1 VSKKTAKAGY
11 TPACAN
17 KFVKGVCDLP
27 RIKCGECPNQA
38 FLRADDSAVLDHLQG
53 RHVMGVYPLLRDET
67 CWFVAADFDGPAWMD
82 DVRAFVD
89 TCRQAAFPVAV
100 ECSRSG
106 NGAHAWFFFNEP
118 IPAVV
123 ARQMA
128 STLITATM
136 AARHQ
141 LAMQSYDRLFPNQD
155 TMPKGGFGNLIALPL
170 QQEPRGLGRSVFLD
184 TNTPALSPHADQWA
198 FLAQAPRLTRSQVDA
213 LVSDASRNGR
223 IIGLR
228 IPVDAEADEL
238 VWAPPASH
246 RVHVPETCDPL
257 PDSVRGVLAA
267 RIQLEKSGLPSSV
280 LNAIKR
286 LAAFQNPEFYK
297 KQNLRLSTALTPRV
311 ITCAEDQPNYV
322 ALPRGCQ
329 SALEELLLALGSR
342 LELTD
347 DRVDTSGPS
356 LQFVGQLTSVQGKAA
371 DAILAHDIG
380 VFVAP
385 PGTGKT
391 VVGTYLVAARKRPT
405 LVLVHRQPLLE
416 QWRTQLALFLGLP
429 HSDIGQVGAGKRR
442 PTGVIDVAMMQSL
455 VRGGQI
461 DDQVGRYGQV
471 IVDECHHVPAVSFER
486 VLNAVKAR
494 FVVGLTA
501 TPQRRDGHQ
510 PIIEMQLGPVRFT
523 VSDRAGATETTF
535 KRSVIVRT
543 TSYQPSTE
551 ASELPIQKRY
561 AALASD
567 DARNELILDD
577 VIAALEEGRSPL
589 LLTERRDH
597 LEFFE
602 MKLRGVSRNLVVL
615 RGGMTARARQQARE
629 QLKSIPLDQERV
641 VLATGRFIGEGFDDR
656 RLDTLFLAL
665 PVSWKGTLAQYAGR
679 LHRQH
684 VGKTEVRVFDYVDRS
699 VPMLRRMF
707 ERRLRGYRAIGYV
720 VNASAMGKATVRREL
735 TIEYD

>member
-1 VSKKTAKAGY
+1 VSKKTGKAGY
-11 TPACAN
+11 ALACAN
-17 KFVKGVCDLP
+17 KFVKGVCELP

-38 FLRADDSAVLDHLQG
+38 FLPADDSAVLNHLQG
-53 RHVMGVYPLLRDET
+53 RHVMGVYPLLRDEM
-67 CWFVAADFDGPAWMD
+67 CWFVAADFDGSAWMD

-89 TCRQAAFPVAV
+89 TCRQASFPVAV

-106 NGAHAWFFFNEP
+106 NGAHAWFFFSEP
-118 IPAVV
+118 IPAVL

-128 STLITATM
+128 TTLITATM
-136 AARHQ
+136 AARHE
-141 LAMQSYDRLFPNQD
+141 LAMKSYDRLFPNQD

-184 TNTPALSPHADQWA
+184 TDTPALSPHADQWA
-198 FLAQAPRLTRSQVDA
+198 FLTRVPRLTRARIDA

-223 IIGLR
+223 VIGLR
-228 IPVDAEADEL
+228 IPTDAAADEFVRATL
-238 VWAPPASH
+238 TPRP
-246 RVHVPETCDPL
+246 VHVPEIQDPL
-257 PDSVRGVLAA
+257 PAVIRGLLAA
-267 RIQLEKSGLPSSV
+267 RIQVEKAGLPSIV

-311 ITCAEDQPNYV
+311 VACAEDLPNHV

-329 SALEELLLALGSR
+329 RALEELLLALGSR

-347 DRVDTSGPS
+347 DRVDTAGASF
-356 LQFVGQLTSVQGKAA
+356 QFIGQLTATQSRAA
-371 DAILAHDIG
+371 DALLAHDIG

-391 VVGTYLVAARKRPT
+391 VVGTYLVAARKQPT

-429 HSDIGQVGAGKRR
+429 PSDIGQIGAGRRR
-442 PTGVIDVAMMQSL
+442 PTGMIDVAMMQSL
-455 VRGGQI
+455 VRGDQI
-461 DDQVGRYGQV
+461 DEIGRYGQV

-486 VLNAVKAR
+486 VLNVVKAK

-523 VSDRAGATETTF
+523 ISDRANAAETTF
-535 KRSVIVRT
+535 RRSVIVRT
-543 TSYQPSTE
+543 TEYQPSAD
-551 ASELPIQKRY
+551 ASELTIQKKY
-561 AALASD
+561 AALAAD
-567 DARNELILDD
+567 EARNELILDD
-577 VIAALEEGRSPL
+577 VISALEEGRSPL

-602 MKLRGVSRNLVVL
+602 TKLRGVSRNLVVL
-615 RGGMTARARQQARE
+615 RGGMTARARRQAHE
-629 QLKSIPLDQERV
+629 QLESIPPDQERV

-684 VGKTEVRVFDYVDRS
+684 AGKTEVRVFDYVDGS

-720 VNASAMGKATVRREL
+720 VNAIGDGESPRPTGT
-735 TIEYD
+735 DG